1 MFGVQAEDEDDEVRC
16 DRSNW
21 YNHSTGARPPH
32 SRDNTSPGLIA
43 AVWQDS
49 WDQAKLEIS
58 LPPHRATSCLLEL
71 PLAAGA
77 MMAAVGVVFL
87 MEVRRMWEVLCR

>member
-1 MFGVQAEDEDDEVRC
+1 MMKSDATGATGTIIQ
-16 DRSNW
+16 
-21 YNHSTGARPPH
+21 TGARPPH
-32 SRDNTSPGLIA
+32 SHDNTSPGLVA
-43 AVWQDS
+43 AVGKDS
-49 WDQAKLEIS
+49 WDEREAENVALP
-58 LPPHRATSCLLEL
+58 PPHRATSCLLEL